1 MRQKLNRLTLIL
13 FFLLVSVPRVHA
25 AIEDT
30 IVAVVNDEVITLN
43 DLKDYIDARTAQLRL
58 EGTKPGDIQK
68 FMMDM
73 AKNGLDRLIEDKIL
87 LNAANKNDTA
97 LNQDD
102 PKGEENRKEA
112 TEAQVDQR
120 LADIR
125 GQYRSDEEFLKAL
138 IDQGVSV
145 TDVRNR
151 IRNQIK
157 TKRLVDQEIRAK
169 IYVNPQEINAFYKNH
184 FEEFQKPDRVNLESI
199 FIAKGTTPG
208 LARDKVNDVLAKVK
222 LSEGKD
228 FTTLAK
234 QFSDA
239 PSIGIIK
246 KGQTLPEIE
255 KMVFGLSTGE
265 VSEICEVENGFYIFK
280 LTGRIKAELATLEEV
295 KEQIFNS
302 VFQQKFQDKFNQ
314 WLAKLKKDAFIDIK
328 KNL

>member
-1 MRQKLNRLTLIL
+1 MLKYRHTLL
-13 FFLLVSVPRVHA
+13 FVLALVFAQPVHA

-43 DLKDYIDARTAQLRL
+43 DLKDYIDARTAQMRL
-58 EGTKPGDIQK
+58 EGTKPGDVQK

-87 LNAANKNDTA
+87 LNAANKNELA
-97 LNQDD
+97 LSQDD

-112 TEAQVDQR
+112 IENQVDAR
-120 LADIR
+120 LSDIR

-157 TKRLVDQEIRAK
+157 TKRLVDQQIRAK
-169 IYVNPQEINAFYKNH
+169 IYVNPQEITAYYKNH
-184 FEEFQKPDRVNLESI
+184 FEEFQKPDRVNLDSI
-199 FIAKGTTPG
+199 FIAKGNTPG
-208 LARDKVNDVLAKVK
+208 LAREKAEEALAKLK
-222 LSEGKD
+222 EGKD
-228 FTTLAK
+228 FGEIMK
-234 QFSDA
+234 EYSQA

-246 KGQTLPEIE
+246 KGQALPEIE
-255 KMVFGLSTGE
+255 SVVFGLATGQT
-265 VSEICEVENGFYIFK
+265 SEICEVSNGFYIFR
-280 LTGRIKAELATLEEV
+280 LTGRVKAELAPLDEVREEV
-295 KEQIFNS
+295 NNR
-302 VFQQKFQDKFNQ
+302 VFQQKFQERFEQ
-314 WLAKLKKDAFIDIK
+314 WLGKLKKDAFVDIK

>member
-1 MRQKLNRLTLIL
+1 MLKKRHALLLFLALT
-13 FFLLVSVPRVHA
+13 VAQPVHA

-43 DLKDYIDARTAQLRL
+43 DLRDYIDARTAQMRL
-58 EGTKPGDIQK
+58 EGTKPGDVQK

-87 LNAANKNDTA
+87 LNAANKNELA
-97 LNQDD
+97 LGQDD

-112 TEAQVDQR
+112 IEAQVDSR
-120 LADIR
+120 LNDIR

-157 TKRLVDQEIRAK
+157 TKRLVDQQIRAK
-169 IYVNPQEINAFYKNH
+169 IYVNPQEITAYYKNH
-184 FEEFQKPDRVNLESI
+184 FEEFQKPDRVNLDSI
-199 FIAKGTTPG
+199 FIAKGNTPG
-208 LARDKVNDVLAKVK
+208 LAREKTQEVLAKLK
-222 LSEGKD
+222 EGKD
-228 FTTLAK
+228 FGEIMK
-234 QFSDA
+234 EYSQA

-246 KGQTLPEIE
+246 KGQALPEIE
-255 KMVFGLSTGE
+255 NVVFSLATGQT
-265 VSEICEVENGFYIFK
+265 SEICEVANGFYIFR
-280 LTGRIKAELATLEEV
+280 LTGRVKAELAPLEEV
-295 KEQIFNS
+295 REEVNNR
-302 VFQQKFQDKFNQ
+302 VFQQKFQERFEQ
-314 WLAKLKKDAFIDIK
+314 WLGKLKKDAFVDIK